1 VSEVATLI
9 PELANK
15 GMRVMTRLFVNSRKY
30 LDSQE
35 RYPSREK
42 VSSIYTQGSNGG

>member
-1 VSEVATLI
+1 
-9 PELANK
+9 
-15 GMRVMTRLFVNSRKY
+15 VNSRKY

-42 VSSIYTQGSNGG
+42 VSSIFHKAPTVAGSIVEQDQVAHGGPCPQ